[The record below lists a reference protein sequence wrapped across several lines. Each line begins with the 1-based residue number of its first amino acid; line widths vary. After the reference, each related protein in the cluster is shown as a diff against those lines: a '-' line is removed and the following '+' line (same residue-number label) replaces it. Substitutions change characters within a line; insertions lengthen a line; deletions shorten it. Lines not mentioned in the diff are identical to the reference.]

1 MTTRPVEYRHVAVHM
16 TEAIA
21 ARLRGDPAT
30 VQLVG
35 PAVTHSLDLH
45 LFPTW
50 KVPST
55 YDSYT
60 VHLLDLQLYS
70 STPFDSTTST
80 WTIDSNAITLS
91 NTANS
96 TLYTISNWWSTHPE
110 YDSNDDTHTL
120 NAMFVLVLTGQI
132 GSRSEQVASAVA
144 LQRTPHVVNTVFDS
158 ITIT

>member
-21 ARLRGDPAT
+21 AQLRGDPAHC
-30 VQLVG
+30 QLLG
-35 PAVTHSLDLH
+35 PPVTNSLDLN

-55 YDSYT
+55 YDSYS
-60 VHLLDLQLYS
+60 VHLLDLQAYS
-70 STPFDSTTST
+70 SSPYDSTTST
-80 WTIDSNAITLS
+80 WTIDSNSIVLS
-91 NTANS
+91 TTHNS
-96 TLYTISNWWSTHPE
+96 TLYTLSDWWSTHPQ
-110 YDSNDDTHTL
+110 YDPDDDMHTL

-132 GSRSEQVASAVA
+132 GSRSEQVASVVA
-144 LQRTPHVVNTVFDS
+144 IQRTPSVVNTVFDS